1 MTGSTPDENDVRHAL
16 NYLVSEEPAL
26 GVGVDGAVTQG
37 RRIRRRHRTT
47 RVVLPVTVL
56 ALVAVGGAATLAL
69 NTTDTTT
76 EPQLTVAA
84 AAMPL
89 TDAGRASI
97 RKTADQITT
106 ENGKF
111 LLKAIDSV
119 TPDGVTV
126 DLKEGD
132 IGVPTLDG
140 SVEDAQGAGRL
151 MLSLTNTPGMF
162 TVHPCDDSE
171 FKGDATCTE
180 TTLAD
185 GSHLTVRG
193 LSDYRGIKTYVVN
206 VTRDDGTGVSAEAGN
221 FTLPPQPK
229 AGETVT
235 DKAKAYAP
243 GGRYAPVVT
252 RDLPVYDTAALAKM
266 VRLVASETSDWPTA
280 PYKAR

>member
-1 MTGSTPDENDVRHAL
+1 MTGSTRDENDVRHAL
-16 NYLVSEEPAL
+16 EYLVSDEPAL

-37 RRIRRRHRTT
+37 RRLRRRHRV
-47 RVVLPVTVL
+47 RVVAPVAALT
-56 ALVAVGGAATLAL
+56 LVAAGGAAALAL
-69 NTTDTTT
+69 NDSNTTT

-97 RKTADQITT
+97 SKTADQITT
-106 ENGKF
+106 ENGKL

-151 MLSLTNTPGMF
+151 MLSLTNTTGMF
-162 TVHPCDDSE
+162 TVHPCSDSE

-185 GSHLTVRG
+185 GSHLSVRG

-221 FTLPPQPK
+221 FTLPPQPE
-229 AGETVT
+229 AGETIS
-235 DKAKAYAP
+235 DKAEAYAP

-252 RDLPVYDTAALAKM
+252 RDLPVYDTAALTKM
-266 VRLVASETSDWPTA
+266 VRLVAAETGDWETEPM
-280 PYKAR
+280 KAR